1 MTDSGQRT
9 FSGNLFER
17 NKNCDADIN
26 EALKKENAPRGATV
40 KNMYRLKALRL
51 ECDPLLPHS
60 GQRPPLSF
68 SPIKYVFR
76 S

>member
-26 EALKKENAPRGATV
+26 EALKKEKRTARSNRQEHVPIEGFASRTRSFAAP
-40 KNMYRLKALRL
+40 
-51 ECDPLLPHS
+51 
-60 GQRPPLSF
+60 
-68 SPIKYVFR
+68 
-76 S
+76 